1 MNVKEKFE
9 SMDYS
14 PAPESRANVDA
25 WLKTNNSSFGMY
37 IGGEWVKPSNTGNNT
52 GSFVSYAPATGEK
65 LAEISAA
72 SQEDVTAAVSAAR
85 SAQGKWLALGGHGRA
100 RYLYAIAR
108 LIQKHSRIISVIES
122 LDNGKPI
129 RESRDIDIPLAAR
142 HFYHHAGWAQLLE
155 DEFPKYEALG
165 VAGQIIPWNF
175 PFLMLAWKIAPA
187 LAAGNTVV
195 LKPAEFTSL
204 SALKFAE
211 LCEEAGLPK
220 GVVNIIT
227 GEGDVGAML
236 VDAKVDKIAF
246 TGSTE
251 VGKII
256 RRSIA
261 GTGKKLT
268 LELGG
273 KSPFIVF
280 EDADID
286 SAIEGLVD
294 AIWFNQGQVCCAGSR
309 LLVQEG
315 IAESFFKKLKTRMS
329 KLRIGHSLD
338 KCIDMGAVVDPSQKE
353 RIESL
358 VREGEA
364 EGAVV
369 FHATCEMPE
378 EGVFYPPTLITG
390 VGTDNILFKEEVF
403 GPVLTAITFRTQAEA
418 VGLANNTKYGLA
430 ATVWSE
436 SISRALEVAP
446 ALKAGV
452 VWINGTNMF
461 DAAVGFG
468 GYRESGF
475 GREGGREGMLAYM
488 KPKYEKALKEWKPL
502 AVPAEMDNKAATG
515 MPAIDRTAKNYV
527 GGKQARPDGG
537 DSAAVMNNKGVYAG
551 LVGAGN
557 YKDIRNAVEAANK
570 ASGWA
575 GKTSHLRAQILYYIA
590 ENLGY
595 RAAEFEDR
603 LVSLTGM
610 KAKAAAHEVEQS
622 IQRLFTAAA
631 YCDKHEGTVH
641 EPPIRGV
648 ALAMNEAIGTVGIV
662 CPDEAPLIS
671 FVTLMAFAMA
681 AGNTS
686 VIIPSERYPLLATD
700 FYQILETSDV
710 PAGVV
715 NIVTGARDTMAAP
728 LAKHYGVDA
737 VWYFGSKEGSAD
749 IERAAADNMKRTWLS
764 YGKAYDWTDAE
775 QMNAKILMDRGTEV
789 KNIWVPYGDA
799 NASGKSY

>member
-25 WLKTNNSSFGMY
+25 WLAENNASFGMY
-37 IGGEWVKPSNTGNNT
+37 IGGEWIKPKGAKQFATYS
-52 GSFVSYAPATGEK
+52 PATGEK
-65 LAEISAA
+65 LADITAA
-72 SQEDVTAAVSAAR
+72 RQEDVDAAVAAAR
-85 SAQGKWLALGGHGRA
+85 AAQSKWVGLGGHGRA
-100 RYLYAIAR
+100 RYLYALAR
-108 LIQKHSRIISVIES
+108 LVQKHSRIISVIES

-129 RESRDIDIPLAAR
+129 RESRDIDIPLVAR
-142 HFYHHAGWAQLLE
+142 HFYHHAGWATLLE
-155 DEFPKYEALG
+155 DEFPDHEALG
-165 VAGQIIPWNF
+165 VAGQVIPWNF

-187 LAAGNTVV
+187 IAAGNTVV

-220 GVVNIIT
+220 GVVNIVT
-227 GEGDVGAML
+227 GEGDVGAMI
-236 VDAKVDKIAF
+236 VNADVNKIAF
-246 TGSTE
+246 TGSTA

-261 GTGKKLT
+261 GSGKKLT

-286 SAIEGLVD
+286 GAIEGLVD

-315 IAESFFKKLKTRMS
+315 ISEAFFKKLKARMN
-329 KLRIGHSLD
+329 KLRVGHSLD
-338 KCIDMGAVVDPSQKE
+338 KCIDMSAIIDASQKE
-353 RIESL
+353 RIEGL
-358 VREGEA
+358 IKQGVD
-364 EGAVV
+364 EGAEIY
-369 FHATCEMPE
+369 HAACDLPT
-378 EGVFYPPTLITG
+378 EGVFYPPTLVTG
-390 VGTDNILFKEEVF
+390 VGTDNILYREEVF

-488 KPKYEKALKEWKPL
+488 KPKYEKALKPVKHIALPV
-502 AVPAEMDNKAATG
+502 AIKGSNG
-515 MPAIDRTAKNYV
+515 PAIDQTAKNYV

-537 DSAAVMNNKGVYAG
+537 DSKTVLTHKGAYAG

-570 ASGWA
+570 ASSWA

-595 RAAEFEDR
+595 RAAEFEAR

-610 KAKAAAHEVEQS
+610 KAKAAASEVELS

-631 YCDKHEGTVH
+631 YCDKHEGAVH

-648 ALAMNEAIGTVGIV
+648 ALAMNEAIGTIGIV
-662 CPDEAPLIS
+662 CPDDAPLLS
-671 FVTLMAFAMA
+671 FVTLMAFSMA

-700 FYQILETSDV
+700 FYQILETSDL

-715 NIVTGARDTMAAP
+715 NIVTGPRDAMAAP
-728 LAKHYGVDA
+728 LAKHYGVEA
-737 VWYFGSKEGSAD
+737 LWYFGSQQGCAD
-749 IERAAADNMKRTWLS
+749 VEHAATENMKRTWLN
-764 YGKAYDWTDAE
+764 YGKAYDWADKQ
-775 QMNAKILMDRGTEV
+775 QMNPKILMDKGTEV
-789 KNIWVPYGDA
+789 KNIWVPYGDT

>member
-14 PAPESRANVDA
+14 PAPESRAQADA
-25 WLKTNNSSFGMY
+25 WLEENGKSFGMY
-37 IGGEWVKPSNTGNNT
+37 INGEWVKPEGAK
-52 GSFVSYAPATGEK
+52 SFATYSPATGEK
-65 LAEISAA
+65 LADITAA
-72 SQEDVTAAVSAAR
+72 RQEDVDAAVQAAR
-85 SAQGKWLALGGHGRA
+85 TAQGKWAALGGHGRA
-100 RYLYAIAR
+100 RYLYALAR
-108 LIQKHSRIISVIES
+108 LVQKHSRVIAVLES

-129 RESRDIDIPLAAR
+129 RESRDIDIPLVAR
-142 HFYHHAGWAQLLE
+142 HFYHHAGWAQLM
-155 DEFPKYEALG
+155 DEELPEYEAVG
-165 VAGQIIPWNF
+165 VAGQVIPWNF
-175 PFLMLAWKIAPA
+175 PFLMMAWKIAPA
-187 LAAGNTVV
+187 IAAGNTVV

-204 SALKFAE
+204 TALKFAE

-236 VDAKVDKIAF
+236 VDSDVDKVAF

-256 RRSIA
+256 RRAIA
-261 GTGKKLT
+261 GSGKKLT

-273 KSPFIVF
+273 KSPYIVF

-286 SAIEGLVD
+286 GAIEGLVD

-315 IAESFFKKLKTRMS
+315 IADRFMEKLKARMG
-329 KLRIGHSLD
+329 KLRVGHSLD
-338 KCIDMGAVVDPSQKE
+338 KCIDMSAVVDQEQKD
-353 RIESL
+353 RIEGL
-358 VREGEA
+358 IEQGKA
-364 EGAVV
+364 EGAEVY
-369 FHATCEMPE
+369 HAPCELPDG
-378 EGVFYPPTLITG
+378 GVFYPPTLVTG
-390 VGTDNILFKEEVF
+390 VGTDNTLFKEEIF
-403 GPVLTAITFRTQAEA
+403 GPVLTAMTFRTQSEA
-418 VGLANNTKYGLA
+418 VGLANNTRYGLA
-430 ATVWSE
+430 ATIWSE

-475 GREGGREGMLAYM
+475 GREGGREGMLAYL
-488 KPKYEKALKEWKPL
+488 KPKYEKRLKEWKPIEAP
-502 AVPAEMDNKAATG
+502 AVSAPKAGTG
-515 MPAIDRTAKNYV
+515 MPGIDQTAKHYI

-537 DSAAVMNNKGVYAG
+537 DSTAVATAKGAYAG

-557 YKDIRNAVEAANK
+557 YKDIRNAVEAATK
-570 ASGWA
+570 AAGWA
-575 GKTSHLRAQILYYIA
+575 GTSSHLKAQILYYIA
-590 ENLGY
+590 ENLST

-603 LVSLTGM
+603 LVSLTGVTV
-610 KAKAAAHEVEQS
+610 KAAASEVELS
-622 IQRLFTAAA
+622 IQRLFSAAA
-631 YCDKHEGTVH
+631 YADKHEGRVH

-648 ALAMNEAIGTVGIV
+648 ALAMNEAIGTIGIV
-662 CPDEAPLIS
+662 CPDEKPLLA
-671 FVTLMAFAMA
+671 FVTTMAFAMA

-715 NIVTGARDTMAAP
+715 NIVTGPRDAMAVP

-737 VWYFGSKEGSAD
+737 LWYFGSREGCA
-749 IERAAADNMKRTWLS
+749 EVEKLAADNMKRTWLN
-764 YGKAYDWTDAE
+764 YGMAYDWTNAE
-775 QMNAKILMDRGTEV
+775 QMNAKGLMEKATEV

-799 NASGKSY
+799 NEGGKSY

>member
-1 MNVKEKFE
+1 MNVKEQFE

-14 PAPESRANVDA
+14 PAPESRAQADA
-25 WLKTNNSSFGMY
+25 WLAENNKSFGMF
-37 IGGEWVKPSNTGNNT
+37 INGEWVKPEGAK
-52 GSFVSYAPATGEK
+52 SFATYSPASGEK
-65 LAEISAA
+65 LATITAA
-72 SQEDVTAAVSAAR
+72 RQEDVDAAVAAAR
-85 SAQGKWLALGGHGRA
+85 SAQGKWVALGGHGRA
-100 RYLYAIAR
+100 RFLYALAR
-108 LIQKHSRIISVIES
+108 LVQKHSRIIAVLES

-129 RESRDIDIPLAAR
+129 RESRDIDIPLVAR
-142 HFYHHAGWAQLLE
+142 HFYHHAGWAQLLD
-155 DEFPKYEALG
+155 DELPEYEAIG
-165 VAGQIIPWNF
+165 VAGQVIPWNF
-175 PFLMLAWKIAPA
+175 PFLMLAWKVAPA

-204 SALKFAE
+204 TALKFAE

-220 GVVNIIT
+220 GVVNIVT
-227 GEGDVGAML
+227 GEGDVGAMI
-236 VDAKVDKIAF
+236 VDADVDKVAF

-256 RRSIA
+256 RRAIA
-261 GTGKKLT
+261 GSGKKLT

-286 SAIEGLVD
+286 GAIEGLVD

-315 IAESFFKKLKTRMS
+315 IAERFYEKLKVRMA
-329 KLRIGHSLD
+329 KLRVGHSLD
-338 KCIDMGAVVDPSQKE
+338 KCIDMGAVVDKEQKD

-358 VREGEA
+358 IQQGKLQ
-364 EGAVV
+364 GADIY
-369 FHATCEMPE
+369 HAPCDMPE
-378 EGVFYPPTLITG
+378 DGVFYPPTLVTG
-390 VGTDNILFKEEVF
+390 VGTDNTLFKEEIF
-403 GPVLTAITFRTQAEA
+403 GPVLTAITFRTQSEA
-418 VGLANNTKYGLA
+418 VGLANNTRYGLA

-488 KPKYEKALKEWKPL
+488 KPKYEKTLKEWQPISAPTASLPKP
-502 AVPAEMDNKAATG
+502 TSG
-515 MPAIDRTAKNYV
+515 MPGIDHTAKHYI

-537 DSAAVMNNKGVYAG
+537 DSTIIATSKGAYAG

-557 YKDIRNAVEAANK
+557 YKDIRNAVEAATK
-570 ASGWA
+570 AAGW
-575 GKTSHLRAQILYYIA
+575 GGVTSHLRAQIIYYIA
-590 ENLGY
+590 ENLST
-595 RAAEFEDR
+595 RTAEFEQR
-603 LVSLTGM
+603 LMTLTGAT
-610 KAKAAAHEVEQS
+610 AKAAAAEVELS
-622 IQRLFTAAA
+622 IQRLFSAAA
-631 YCDKHEGTVH
+631 YADKHEGRVH
-641 EPPIRGV
+641 EPPMRGV
-648 ALAMNEAIGTVGIV
+648 ALAMNEPVGTLGIV
-662 CPDEAPLIS
+662 CPDEAPLLA

-681 AGNTS
+681 TGNRS

-715 NIVTGARDTMAAP
+715 NIVTGPRDDMAAP
-728 LAKHYGVDA
+728 LAKHYGIDG
-737 VWYFGSKEGSAD
+737 VWYFGSRSGCAD
-749 IERAAADNMKRTWLS
+749 VETAAADNMKRTWLN
-764 YGKAYDWTDAE
+764 YGMAYDWSNKDH
-775 QMNAKILMDRGTEV
+775 MSAKGLMERGTEV

-799 NASGKSY
+799 NEGGKSY